1 MSAIEGQI
9 PKAGLGAVS
18 HPINHHYL
26 PVFYLRQ
33 WCDANG
39 KVVRCYR
46 PYKDVVASPIAPD
59 NTGYEPRLYTLHG
72 YPPEE
77 AQVIE
82 TEFMGPHVD
91 EPASRALKI
100 LLSREGSS
108 MTEEMRVEWTRFLM
122 AMRLRDPHSLAEHG
136 TLARNLLR
144 NELLADPQ
152 YLALRKETD
161 PPNGYEWLEK
171 EHPRFLDN
179 IGKLFLARFIN
190 RGEIGDHIIN
200 MRWSTLDLTR
210 SAVSLLTGDRPF
222 IATHGLADARCVLAF
237 PLSPRFLFIA
247 TNDRQPLQQLLAQSA
262 DRIAKAANANIVGQ
276 AIKHVYGNSGS
287 HKGFVE
293 KRLRR

>member
-1 MSAIEGQI
+1 
-9 PKAGLGAVS
+9 VS

-33 WCDANG
+33 WCNANG
-39 KVVRCYR
+39 KVVRYHR
-46 PYKDVVASPIAPD
+46 PHKAVVTSPIAPD
-59 NTGYEPRLYTLHG
+59 NTGYEPRLYTLLG
-72 YPPEE
+72 YPPEK
-77 AQVIE
+77 AQAIE

-100 LLSREGSS
+100 LIACDGSR
-108 MTEEMRVEWTRFLM
+108 MTEEVRVWWTRFLM
-122 AMRLRDPHSLAEHG
+122 AMRLRDPHSLAERS
-136 TLARNLLR
+136 TLARNLLKD
-144 NELLADPQ
+144 ELLADPQ

-171 EHPRFLDN
+171 EHPRFLEN
-179 IGKLFLARFIN
+179 IGKLFLAHFIN
-190 RGEIGDHIIN
+190 HQKIGDHIIN
-200 MRWSTLDLTR
+200 MRWATIDLST

-247 TNDRQPLQQLLAQSA
+247 TNDRGRLQQVLAPSRT
-262 DRIAKAANANIVGQ
+262 RIAKAANANIVEQ
-276 AIKHVYGNSGS
+276 AIKHVYGNSSS
-287 HKGFVE
+287 HKEFVE